1 MMKNKFEWYLLAFF
15 SFIES
20 LSVLINNKSLVKT
33 INYNIKENNY
43 SFEYGLFILCI
54 GFVFFYFGYKT
65 KNKKIQIEYTIC
77 PNCKETFNYIELKN
91 GKCKYCKDVDTIDI
105 QKYYKEHPEELEM

>member
-20 LSVLINNKSLVKT
+20 LSVFITNKSLVKT
-33 INYNIKENNY
+33 INYKIKENNY

-54 GFVFFYFGYKT
+54 SFIFFYIGYKKHKT
-65 KNKKIQIEYTIC
+65 NTPQYTIC
-77 PNCKETFNYIELKN
+77 PNCKETFNYDDLKK
-91 GKCKYCKDVDTIDI
+91 GKCPYCKDVDTVDI
-105 QKYYKEHPEELEM
+105 EQYYKEHPEKLEV